1 MKNSKSLQR
10 AGIAAGAAALFA
22 TAALAGP
29 RYSQPSVSIAKFADG
44 GGHVMGTL
52 GGVRNSA
59 SQVERLSCTVSRAES
74 TSAGGQIVHTT
85 LVSCAARDKNNL
97 QATCTSTSD
106 AFANALNGLSAD
118 GLIDFTYNSSGACTD
133 ITVYE
138 SASLEEKA

>member
-10 AGIAAGAAALFA
+10 AGIAAVAAALFA

-29 RYSQPSVSIAKFADG
+29 RYSQPSVSIVKSADG

-59 SQVERLSCTVSRAES
+59 SQVERLSCTVSRTER
-74 TSAGGQIVHTT
+74 TVAGVATRST

-118 GLIDFTYNSSGACTD
+118 GLIDFTYNASGACTD